1 MSGKYHEQNVTVM
14 IRHDSELYRR
24 AVKMAAEQGVTVEKV
39 IDSAVF
45 IHGDLALE
53 RWLEKAGY

>member
-14 IRHDSELYRR
+14 IRSDCELYKR
-24 AVKMAAEQGVTVEKV
+24 AMRMAAEQGVTVEKV
-39 IDSAVF
+39 IDSAMF
-45 IHGDLALE
+45 LHGDLALE